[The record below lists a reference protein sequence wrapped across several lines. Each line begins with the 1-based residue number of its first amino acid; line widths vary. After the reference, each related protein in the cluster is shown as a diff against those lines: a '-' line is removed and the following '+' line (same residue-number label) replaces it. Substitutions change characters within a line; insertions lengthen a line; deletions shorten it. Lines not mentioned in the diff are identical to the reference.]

1 MNNKIKI
8 QDFEN
13 QFDNDR
19 YSFLIWLDENQEVFK
34 TNFRETL
41 SILIVGN
48 SSYEIDNFIET
59 LIYQFEKKNIDLH
72 VIDIKKQFSLKKTN
86 FLLTN
91 IINERFDN
99 LELWDKSLN
108 PIVIIVNEWVD
119 LLLENKSLYKLFE
132 EIICRGKAFGVYLIA
147 TTTNFNTEILK
158 SILTKNILTK
168 ISFKVDT
175 KEESKMILN
184 QDMGGS
190 ENLLGTGDML
200 FLPLGIKRIQAFRN

>member
-1 MNNKIKI
+1 M
-8 QDFEN
+8 
-13 QFDNDR
+13 
-19 YSFLIWLDENQEVFK
+19 
-34 TNFRETL
+34 
-41 SILIVGN
+41 
-48 SSYEIDNFIET
+48 
-59 LIYQFEKKNIDLH
+59 
-72 VIDIKKQFSLKKTN
+72 IDIKKQFSLKKTN

-99 LELWDKSLN
+99 LELWDKTLK
-108 PIVIIVNEWVD
+108 PVVIIVNEWVD
-119 LLLENKSLYKLFE
+119 LLLKNKSLYKLFE

-190 ENLLGTGDML
+190 ENLLGTWDML
-200 FLPLGIKRIQAFRN
+200 FLPLGIKRIQAFKN

>member
-19 YSFLIWLDENQEVFK
+19 YSFLIGLDENQEVFK

-41 SILIVGN
+41 SILIGGN
-48 SSYEIDNFIET
+48 SSCEIDNFIET
-59 LIYQFEKKNIDLH
+59 LIYQFERKDIDLH

-99 LELWDKSLN
+99 LELWDKTLK
-108 PIVIIVNEWVD
+108 PVVIIVNEWVD